1 MPISPETA
9 ISAPPT
15 ATVTETKAA
24 TSASY
29 SRVNIPLREKLT
41 LQHNASLKVTTR
53 NYLNKVVF
61 TKGEIREAL
70 VTTSLVKGKRKTRG
84 PA

>member
-1 MPISPETA
+1 MPISPEME

-15 ATVTETKAA
+15 ATVTEIETKAT

-29 SRVNIPLREKLT
+29 SRVKIPLREKLT
-41 LQHNASLKVTTR
+41 LQHNTSLKVTTR

-61 TKGEIREAL
+61 TKGQIREAL
-70 VTTSLVKGKRKTRG
+70 VTTSLIKGKRKT
-84 PA
+84 